1 MKKMIGQI
9 VTLRA
14 ALWVNSFLYYF
25 QRLWLVGKLV
35 PNSVYT
41 SYGLKKVLSY
51 VALALRQIVDFC
63 CKPLY
68 LLAFLGAPALM
79 LAGMYPQFEG
89 QLFALMVYM
98 LFFLNFILGSFGDSR
113 VFTVTRDKVTLIKY
127 MHVHARTYCLLYT
140 SDAADE

>member
-79 LAGMYPQFEG
+79 LAGMYPVSYTH
-89 QLFALMVYM
+89 LHRP
-98 LFFLNFILGSFGDSR
+98 ISLGIEAASGA
-113 VFTVTRDKVTLIKY
+113 TLSVMSCQK
-127 MHVHARTYCLLYT
+127 
-140 SDAADE
+140 